1 MAASLKIKKWGI
13 FSFQELITG
22 DFRLG
27 IRMHRDVSFLSLSSL
42 LIPDRKSSLIFR

>member
-27 IRMHRDVSFLSLSSL
+27 IRMHRDVSFLSSL
-42 LIPDRKSSLIFR
+42 LIPDRKSSLIYR